1 MASKVNMPWRVVAES
16 TSDRYKIS
24 STWRQLNQDQPL
36 KTHKPCIIAL
46 EKIWISLPQ
55 LLYKDAWNAGQTGDN
70 MLQYL
75 ILTP

>member
-1 MASKVNMPWRVVAES
+1 MSWRVVAKS
-16 TSDRYKIS
+16 TSDQYKI

-36 KTHKPCIIAL
+36 KTHKPYIIAL

-55 LLYKDAWNAGQTGDN
+55 LLYKDARNAGHTGDN